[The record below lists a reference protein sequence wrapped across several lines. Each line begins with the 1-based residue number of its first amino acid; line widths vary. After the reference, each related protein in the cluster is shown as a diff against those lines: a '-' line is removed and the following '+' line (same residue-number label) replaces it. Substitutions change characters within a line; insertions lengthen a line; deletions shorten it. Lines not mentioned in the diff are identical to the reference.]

1 MVRETISPKKHGLFH
16 KVTIKLTFLHLILF
30 ATASLIVFLLIYF
43 SLASTLRARVDES
56 LLGDVREYET
66 LLTAKGIDRLKKEFI
81 SESKA
86 NGSGSEFYILLSPEH
101 HILVSS
107 DLNPWKGVNLNPKF
121 IENLQEGEEIIKTCP
136 RSGNEHKVR
145 VIYKKVRGGFYLQV
159 GNSLRDN
166 DEILEKVGEIFGYG
180 FLAMLAMGALLGW
193 LVSRHAMSGV
203 ERVTETA
210 THIDRGDLNRR
221 VPIGKEGQEI
231 EDLARSF
238 NNMLDRIQILVTD
251 LEEVTNSIAH
261 DLRSPLTRIRGIAES
276 ALSTEK
282 NADAYQEMA
291 GVVIEECDQLLG
303 MINTM
308 LTIAQTDS
316 GLSCFSKTPLD
327 IRDILRETVELFQPA
342 AEDMGIAMRVQLSEH
357 PLTVR
362 GDKTALKRVVANLL
376 DNAIKFSKNGG
387 RIKTTTALYDTK
399 VMIEISDTGMGIE
412 EKDLP
417 HIFDR
422 FYRGDKSRSDP
433 GNGLGL
439 SLALAIIRAHGGE
452 ITVSSTSGEGST
464 FRIHLP
470 RKSGSS
476 L

>member
-1 MVRETISPKKHGLFH
+1 MVRETTSPKKHGFFQ
-16 KVTIKLTFLHLILF
+16 KVTIRLTLLHLILF

-43 SLASTLRARVDES
+43 SLASALRARVDEG
-56 LLGDVREYET
+56 LLDDVSEYET
-66 LLTAKGIDRLKKEFI
+66 LLNTKGLGRLKKEFI

-86 NGSGSEFYILLSPEH
+86 NGSGSEFYVLLSPEH
-101 HILVSS
+101 HILASS
-107 DLNPWKGVNLNPKF
+107 ALGPWKGVNLNPKF
-121 IENLQEGEEIIKTCP
+121 IEDLQKGEKTIKTCRHP
-136 RSGNEHKVR
+136 GHEHKVR

-166 DEILEKVGEIFGYG
+166 DEILERVGEIFGYG

-210 THIDRGDLNRR
+210 IRIDRGDLNRR

-238 NNMLDRIQILVTD
+238 NNMLDRIQILVAD
-251 LEEVTNSIAH
+251 LEEVTNNIAH
-261 DLRSPLTRIRGIAES
+261 DLRSPLTRIRGVAES

-282 NADAYQEMA
+282 NVEPYREMA

-316 GLSCFSKTPLD
+316 GLSRFSKTPLD
-327 IRDILRETVELFQPA
+327 IRDILRETVELFQPS
-342 AEDMGIAMRVQLSEH
+342 AEDMGIAMRVQLPEH
-357 PLTVR
+357 PLTVL

-376 DNAIKFSKNGG
+376 DNAIKFSENGDM
-387 RIKTTTALYDTK
+387 IKITAVVDTTK
-399 VMIEISDTGMGIE
+399 VIIEISDTGMGIE
-412 EKDLP
+412 KKDLP

-422 FYRGDKSRSDP
+422 FYRGDKSRSAP

-439 SLALAIIRAHGGE
+439 SLALSIIRAHGGE
-452 ITVSSTSGEGST
+452 IIANSIQEDGST
-464 FRIHLP
+464 FSIYLLRESMPFL
-470 RKSGSS
+470 
-476 L
+476 